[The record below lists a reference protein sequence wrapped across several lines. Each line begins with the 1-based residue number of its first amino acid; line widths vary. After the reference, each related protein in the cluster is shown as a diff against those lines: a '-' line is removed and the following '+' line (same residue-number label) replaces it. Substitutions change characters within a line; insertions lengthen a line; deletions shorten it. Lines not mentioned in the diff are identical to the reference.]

1 MKQSRVMLVLALLL
15 IPAWAHGQSPA
26 TPLPVLA
33 VDPYWPQIPETWIF
47 GVGAG
52 IATDAQ
58 NNVWVIHRPGMV
70 TEKKVCCKPAPVVMQ
85 FDAPDNSSHRI
96 TSRPI
101 PTAIYVAEDLGGQR
115 VQKFVLKS
123 SGSPQR

>member
-1 MKQSRVMLVLALLL
+1 MKQTRVVLLLALLL
-15 IPAWAHGQSPA
+15 LSASLHSQSPSMQPPA
-26 TPLPVLA
+26 LA
-33 VDPYWPQIPETWIF
+33 VDPYWPQLPETWIF

-70 TEKKVCCKPAPVVMQ
+70 TEKKVCCTPAPVVMQ
-85 FDAPDNSSHRI
+85 FDALGNSSHRI

-101 PTAIYVAEDLGGQR
+101 RTAICMSRRTSAANAC
-115 VQKFVLKS
+115 KS
-123 SGSPQR
+123 LCSKV